1 MAGTNVFAYDFEA
14 DGLYYT
20 VLSEDEKT
28 VEVSADNM
36 TYYPGLTDV
45 VIPENVENGGT
56 TYTVTRIGDNAFFYT
71 SVASVEIP
79 TTVTEIGDF
88 AFSDCSLV
96 TVDIPASVT
105 SMSGNSFG
113 SVVNLMEI
121 NVDEANPNYSSVGGV
136 LYSKDGS
143 TLVTWPGG
151 NTNISIPS
159 SVTTIGSYAFYCYYR
174 ADEIEIP
181 NTVTTIGDFAFQSST
196 VERIGVPASVT
207 EIGDGAFSFCSYLT
221 SIDVEA
227 SNPVFSSADG
237 VIYNKD
243 KTTLVAWPYAKTDVE
258 IPSSVTKIGDYA
270 FYYCMN
276 ISSIDFPSS
285 LTEIGN
291 YAFVMCSGL
300 TSLDFPNTLT
310 TIGIEAFN
318 SCSGLTSVEV
328 PNSVTSL
335 GDFAFYCC
343 YGLESIKLPENLTV
357 MPKYIV
363 GLCSKLKSITI
374 PATVTSIG
382 EGAFHSC
389 QSLTEIEIPASVTS
403 IGNYPMAFCT
413 GLTSVT
419 IPDGVT
425 TLGQAVFRDCSNLET
440 VTIGAGVREM
450 GDYTFGGCP
459 AIKSVT
465 CLSQEVPVV
474 TPDIWQV
481 DESFVADVYSSA
493 TLYVPDGTKEDYE
506 ASEPWGLFANIEELT
521 GTGIN
526 GVVSSD
532 GEVSISVA
540 DGSIVVSGAS
550 GVEVYSLDG
559 TQVYGGAAGTVSGL
573 PSGVYVVKAG
583 GKTAKVAL

>member
-1 MAGTNVFAYDFEA
+1 MPDEMIIRHCAPTLAGMKTGNMFTYHFKDSSELRKTMRRLNALFRGKGIRVLPLRYQKNCALIYLYRPSKLSKDLENDVARTILTECGYCVNSPKCLIRNLISRLNSCADFP
-14 DGLYYT
+14 L
-20 VLSEDEKT
+20 LSE
-28 VEVSADNM
+28 VEGSLSLTYLYGLKELELPSLRMTGGDMKITSNDAMVSFSAPSLEGVESLSLASSGSTSINLANIALGSLEEVNGNLSIKYGSM
-36 TYYPGLTDV
+36 
-45 VIPENVENGGT
+45 ENLSFPKLRKIAGKLELST
-56 TYTVTRIGDNAFFYT
+56 FYFLET
-71 SVASVEIP
+71 
-79 TTVTEIGDF
+79 
-88 AFSDCSLV
+88 L
-96 TVDIPASVT
+96 
-105 SMSGNSFG
+105 SFG
-113 SVVNLMEI
+113 SLE
-121 NVDEANPNYSSVGGV
+121 ECGE
-136 LYSKDGS
+136 L
-143 TLVTWPGG
+143 
-151 NTNISIPS
+151 SI
-159 SVTTIGSYAFYCYYR
+159 
-174 ADEIEIP
+174 
-181 NTVTTIGDFAFQSST
+181 
-196 VERIGVPASVT
+196 
-207 EIGDGAFSFCSYLT
+207 T
-221 SIDVEA
+221 SIANVRELDFSKVVQTGAIALSGCTGLVRMNSPKIVTGNLSITNA
-227 SNPVFSSADG
+227 SANAEDMF
-237 VIYNKD
+237 
-243 KTTLVAWPYAKTDVE
+243 
-258 IPSSVTKIGDYA
+258 
-270 FYYCMN
+270 
-276 ISSIDFPSS
+276 
-285 LTEIGN
+285 LTE
-291 YAFVMCSGL
+291 MTGL
-300 TSLDFPNTLT
+300 DTVRGTLR
-310 TIGIEAFN
+310 
-318 SCSGLTSVEV
+318 
-328 PNSVTSL
+328 
-335 GDFAFYCC
+335 
-343 YGLESIKLPENLTV
+343 
-357 MPKYIV
+357 
-363 GLCSKLKSITI
+363 IT
-374 PATVTSIG
+374 A
-382 EGAFHSC
+382 ANF
-389 QSLTEIEIPASVTS
+389 TEIEIPASVTS

-550 GVEVYSLDG
+550 SVDVYSLDG